1 MLLSKKTSIKVSREY
16 ANLIGHMCYAASN
29 RRWEVAEADQAA
41 YEKKLEEAGWTVI
54 RLTPEQQNAFAEKGR
69 KASWPELKKAIGDK
83 AYEEVISTF
92 VLE

>member
-1 MLLSKKTSIKVSREY
+1 M
-16 ANLIGHMCYAASN
+16 
-29 RRWEVAEADQAA
+29 
-41 YEKKLEEAGWTVI
+41 KLVEAGWTVI

>member
-1 MLLSKKTSIKVSREY
+1 MNKAFFK
-16 ANLIGHMCYAASN
+16 G
-29 RRWEVAEADQAA
+29 
-41 YEKKLEEAGWTVI
+41 
-54 RLTPEQQNAFAEKGR
+54 LTPEQQNAFAEKGR